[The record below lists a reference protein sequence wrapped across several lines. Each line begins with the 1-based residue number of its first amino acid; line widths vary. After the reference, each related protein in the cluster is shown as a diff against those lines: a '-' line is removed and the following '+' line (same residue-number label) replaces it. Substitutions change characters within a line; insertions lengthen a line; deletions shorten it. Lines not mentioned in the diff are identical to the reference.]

1 MRGPLGVSAVIMTAP
16 SLALGAVSLIEGA
29 GGVLHYTAPY
39 PNEAT
44 LVALARAV
52 DPVAIISRQGTITAA
67 IMDAAPRLRIVAR
80 HGVGVDDVDLDA
92 AQARGVM
99 VTRAPGSNTRAVA
112 EHTMAVLLAL
122 IKRLPAHATTIAGG
136 GWRGDVVSGDV
147 AGLRL
152 GLVGAGDIARAVARL
167 AEAFGLHVTVFARNG
182 TPGLK
187 AAPSLAGL
195 LAESDILS
203 LHIPRTPATIG
214 LIDGDALAT
223 LPRGSWLINTSRGGV
238 VDEVA
243 LLNALDR
250 GHIAGAALDVFAQ
263 EPPAVGDRLRTHPA
277 VIATPHAAGVTPG
290 SMVTMGVR
298 AAECVTA
305 MLRGHAPPAE
315 CVV

>member
-1 MRGPLGVSAVIMTAP
+1 MPTVAVIMTAP
-16 SLALGAVSLIEGA
+16 SLAPDAVTLIEAA
-29 GGVLHYTAPY
+29 GGVLHYTGSY
-39 PNEAT
+39 PTEAT
-44 LVALARAV
+44 LVGLARAV

-67 IMDAAPRLRIVAR
+67 VMAAAPRLRIVAR

-92 AQARGVM
+92 ARARGVV

-122 IKRLPAHATTIAGG
+122 VKRLPAHGATIAGG

-167 AEAFGLHVTVFARNG
+167 AEAFGLHVTVYARTG
-182 TPGLK
+182 APGLN
-187 AAPSLAGL
+187 AAPSLPAL
-195 LAESDILS
+195 LAGSDILS
-203 LHIPRTPATIG
+203 LHIPRTSSTIG
-214 LIDGDALAT
+214 LIDGGALAS
-223 LPRGSWLINTSRGGV
+223 LPRGAWLINTSRGGL
-238 VDEVA
+238 VDEAA

-263 EPPAVGDRLRTHPA
+263 EPPAAGDPLRNHPA

-290 SMVTMGVR
+290 SLVTMGVR
-298 AAECVTA
+298 AAECVSA
-305 MLRGHAPPAE
+305 MLRGRAPPAD